1 MKPKYQTLK
10 ETLIEQ
16 IRTGAF
22 AEEFPIPSEAELSAK
37 YSVSRDTVR
46 QAMKELENEGYLYRA
61 RGKGTFIRNI
71 SSLNSRK
78 IALLIY
84 DSRDLCHPETMKTV
98 SALSETLEQKGF
110 LLDILASHRT
120 FQEENLAKLRTL
132 PHSTTGSVQPRSKT
146 ALLSSA
152 NMFLRRKVMKEQK
165 LKKPDSASRNWTP
178 ARTESSQ
185 LRTTRRRHCWMF
197 SADAAS
203 RFPPTSC

>member
-37 YSVSRDTVR
+37 YSVSRNTVR

-78 IALLIY
+78 IALLI
-84 DSRDLCHPETMKTV
+84 
-98 SALSETLEQKGF
+98 
-110 LLDILASHRT
+110 
-120 FQEENLAKLRTL
+120 
-132 PHSTTGSVQPRSKT
+132 
-146 ALLSSA
+146 
-152 NMFLRRKVMKEQK
+152 
-165 LKKPDSASRNWTP
+165 
-178 ARTESSQ
+178 
-185 LRTTRRRHCWMF
+185 
-197 SADAAS
+197 
-203 RFPPTSC
+203 